1 MRSGGI
7 LIHITININSY
18 ALRALEGVFF
28 IALVEATDQF
38 NSSCAVSDSNL
49 GLCDLGVTHISY
61 LISHETCAFP
71 TFHNFQLSSRAHV
84 LCA

>member
-38 NSSCAVSDSNL
+38 NPSCAVSDSTL

-61 LISHETCAFP
+61 LMGPVHFRPST
-71 TFHNFQLSSRAHV
+71 TSNSQVV
-84 LCA
+84 LMMSV